1 MANKIITQLA
11 DGLGRSS
18 IVGTGLIVS
27 LSAEGVEHQDN
38 LDRGTAAKP
47 RQAWVPGNGE
57 GRMSAS
63 SRRTTAI
70 SLQAMKTGD
79 AVKAQRR
86 SRRAWP
92 DQVRGRRRWPCC
104 HRAIVSVS
112 ASCID

>member
-47 RQAWVPGNGE
+47 RQAWVPGTGKA
-57 GRMSAS
+57 GCPLAVVARQRYRC
-63 SRRTTAI
+63 RR
-70 SLQAMKTGD
+70 
-79 AVKAQRR
+79 
-86 SRRAWP
+86 
-92 DQVRGRRRWPCC
+92 
-104 HRAIVSVS
+104 
-112 ASCID
+112 